1 MCKKNLD
8 KSLEAVSS
16 TNKCYEYPCLE
27 LEHLYKQPGCS
38 ILRFYLSPTRWACL
52 DISCPP
58 TSPDYYRGRSAAIA
72 TDLHVPFY
80 EVIDY
85 EH

>member
-1 MCKKNLD
+1 MCEKNLD

-16 TNKCYEYPCLE
+16 TNKCYEYPCLD
-27 LEHLYKQPGCS
+27 YCCG
-38 ILRFYLSPTRWACL
+38 RFET
-52 DISCPP
+52 IV
-58 TSPDYYRGRSAAIA
+58 TS
-72 TDLHVPFY
+72 LHIPFY